1 MWKEN
6 KVELGR
12 RAATL
17 SPLSLLPF
25 RRVSLLAASVTLEK
39 LTTLYVVCAEGV
51 SPHEEEREGRERERQ
66 AGKAREDGPRAQ
78 PRRPLLDRHADPD
91 FRRRPDLAQ

>member
-51 SPHEEEREGRERERQ
+51 SPHEEEEGKCQVHEE
-66 AGKAREDGPRAQ
+66 ARKYRA
-78 PRRPLLDRHADPD
+78 
-91 FRRRPDLAQ
+91 